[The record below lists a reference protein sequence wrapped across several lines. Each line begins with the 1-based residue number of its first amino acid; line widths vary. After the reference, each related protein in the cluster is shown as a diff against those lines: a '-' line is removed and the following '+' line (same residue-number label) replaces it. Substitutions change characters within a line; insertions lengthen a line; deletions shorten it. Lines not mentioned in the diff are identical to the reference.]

1 MSDLARGEDVL
12 VQWVL
17 IAVAVL
23 WPLAALLGGLAYSPL
38 LLIAALLCLP
48 AGGPRMKFRF
58 YMFGLLAALEF
69 IVASIRWS
77 PQPLNFGEVNF
88 DSGQVALH
96 FGVLKVG
103 AGLLWTAILM
113 AAASTLTPA
122 QARKVVRVASIAIL
136 LQLVT
141 VAVLAI
147 FEKQALAFFY
157 PGAEIPDEGVQNL
170 SRNGIIM
177 ALAAPFLIVALGRSL
192 PFSRALFVEIGVFV
206 AILAVLLTRGVHG
219 GIVSIAAGLAAVAI
233 VRVFPRYGFRILGAA
248 LAFVIA
254 ATPLVFGAIS
264 RGADATTATTSAG
277 WRLAIWD
284 RVIEIIQKDPVFGQG
299 HGVLRTIRDTIP
311 EGVFKDQLYVPNHAH
326 NMVLQLWAE
335 TGAIGA
341 TLVAVTVLLAGFRM
355 PQPRMLGVAGFLAAA
370 LAGQFMAIA
379 LVSFD
384 LWNDWWWACA
394 GLLAAFI
401 VVLARAETIDDPSR
415 LLAGPASGE
424 PVVTGFFGVAPGNGR
439 R

>member
-1 MSDLARGEDVL
+1 M

-23 WPLAALLGGLAYSPL
+23 WPLAAFLGGLAYSPL

-48 AGGPRMKFRF
+48 AGGPKMKFRF

-69 IVASIRWS
+69 ITASIRWS
-77 PQPLNFGEVNF
+77 PHPLNFAEVNI
-88 DSGQVALH
+88 DSGQFALH

-113 AAASTLTPA
+113 SAASTLTPT
-122 QARKVVRVASIAIL
+122 QARFVVRVASIAIL
-136 LQLVT
+136 LQLIT

-157 PGAEIPDEGVQNL
+157 PGVEVPDEGVQNL

-177 ALAAPFLIVALGRSL
+177 ALASPFLIVALGRSL
-192 PFSRALFVEIGVFV
+192 PIPRALFVEIGVFV

-219 GIVSIAAGLAAVAI
+219 GIVSIAAGLTSVAI
-233 VRVFPRYGFRILGAA
+233 VRIFPRYGFRILGAA
-248 LAFVIA
+248 LAFIIA
-254 ATPLVFGAIS
+254 ATPLVFGMMT
-264 RGADATTATTSAG
+264 RGADAVTATTSAG

-284 RVIEIIQKDPVFGQG
+284 RVIDVIRKDPIFGQG
-299 HGVLRTIRDTIP
+299 HGVLRTMQERIP

-355 PQPRMLGVAGFLAAA
+355 PQPRTLGVSGFLAAA
-370 LAGQFMAIA
+370 LAGQFIAIA

-394 GLLAAFI
+394 GLLATFI
-401 VVLARAETIDDPSR
+401 VVLARAETIDDPAR
-415 LLAGPASGE
+415 LLAFSDDSAPQSE
-424 PVVTGFFGVAPGNGR
+424 RRITGFFGVAAKNGR